1 MPSWQVVTKKK
12 VKNLQFYINSSKNF
26 FLFFEETKKFLFFE
40 EKDIKLKVINIS
52 RKNKILFIMVG
63 DMNLMSDE
71 EIEFFMT
78 WFPKKE
84 DYEIE
89 IQVLPDE
96 TLAEKIQRSE
106 FSMVS

>member
-1 MPSWQVVTKKK
+1 MRYKIKSNKHIKKK
-12 VKNLQFYINSSKNF
+12 Q
-26 FLFFEETKKFLFFE
+26 
-40 EKDIKLKVINIS
+40 
-52 RKNKILFIMVG
+52 ILFIMVG

>member
-1 MPSWQVVTKKK
+1 
-12 VKNLQFYINSSKNF
+12 
-26 FLFFEETKKFLFFE
+26 
-40 EKDIKLKVINIS
+40 
-52 RKNKILFIMVG
+52 MVG

-78 WFPKKE
+78 WFPKKA

-89 IQVLPDE
+89 IEVLPDE

-106 FSMVS
+106 FSMCQKDITVRFLLKTHGQRYTLHK

>member
-1 MPSWQVVTKKK
+1 
-12 VKNLQFYINSSKNF
+12 
-26 FLFFEETKKFLFFE
+26 
-40 EKDIKLKVINIS
+40 
-52 RKNKILFIMVG
+52 MVG

-84 DYEIE
+84 DYDIE

-106 FSMVS
+106 FSKCHKLKMTLLFRSKRLKAQRNAIIYVNKKTQVHA

>member
-1 MPSWQVVTKKK
+1 
-12 VKNLQFYINSSKNF
+12 
-26 FLFFEETKKFLFFE
+26 
-40 EKDIKLKVINIS
+40 
-52 RKNKILFIMVG
+52 MVG

-106 FSMVS
+106 FSMIVGNY